1 MSPAAGATGAPP
13 AGGFVARTVAS
24 LRSRNFR
31 LFFVGQTISNTGNWL
46 TMVALTLL
54 VLHRTGSG
62 TAVGVL
68 SACQFGPMLV
78 LSPFAGVLVDRTEKR
93 RLLVI
98 TQLLEMGQ
106 SCVLAVLALLPAA
119 PLGAFYATAAAG
131 GCMLAFD
138 NPVRRAFVN
147 EMVPL
152 EDVPNAV
159 TVYSAMVNLSRVA
172 GPALAG
178 VLVVSVGYAW
188 TFTVDAISYL
198 AVLIALA
205 MMRPAELRRVEAAPR
220 EPGQIRAA
228 VRYVRSVPELW
239 ISFAMV
245 GIVGTLSYNFPVVF
259 PLLVEKALHG
269 DDGAYTLVYSVF
281 SLGSLVGALAVA
293 RRTTVTIRTVSLGAA
308 WLGVAMLALAAVPSV
323 AAAVVVAAVV
333 GAGAVA
339 FLTAATAIAQVRT
352 EQRMIGRVLGLQIV
366 LVVGTTPLGGPL
378 LGALSD
384 AAGARA
390 PVVAGAAGALA
401 AAAFG
406 VLAARKV
413 RGVSPVREGVAAGE
427 GGPRQPASPTPRHT
441 GGPG

>member
-1 MSPAAGATGAPP
+1 MSTAAGARGAPA
-13 AGGFVARTVAS
+13 AGGFVARTLSS

-31 LFFVGQTISNTGNWL
+31 LFFIGQTVSNTGNWL

-78 LSPFAGVLVDRTEKR
+78 LSPWAGVLVDRTSKR
-93 RLLVI
+93 RLLVV

-106 SCVLAVLALLPAA
+106 SCVLAVLAFLPSA
-119 PLGAFYATAAAG
+119 PLGAFYATAVAG

-159 TVYSAMVNLSRVA
+159 TVYSAMVNLSRVL
-172 GPALAG
+172 GPAAAG
-178 VLVVSVGYAW
+178 VLVVTVGYGW
-188 TFTVDAISYL
+188 TFTVDAVSYL
-198 AVLIALA
+198 SVLAALA

-220 EPGQIRAA
+220 ERGQIREAM
-228 VRYVRSVPELW
+228 RYVMSVPELW

-245 GIVGTLSYNFPVVF
+245 GIIGTLSYNFPVVF
-259 PLLVEKALHG
+259 PLLVEKALGG
-269 DDGAYTLVYSVF
+269 DDAAYTLVYSVF
-281 SLGSLVGALAVA
+281 SLGSLIGAFAVA
-293 RRTTVTIRTVSLGAA
+293 RRTEVTVRTVALGAA
-308 WLGVAMLALAAVPSV
+308 WLGVSMLALAAVPSV
-323 AAAVVVAAVV
+323 PAAVVVGAVV

-366 LVVGTTPLGGPL
+366 LVAGTTPVGGPL
-378 LGALSD
+378 LGALAD

-401 AAAFG
+401 AAAVGF
-406 VLAARKV
+406 LA
-413 RGVSPVREGVAAGE
+413 S
-427 GGPRQPASPTPRHT
+427 GGRRA
-441 GGPG
+441 PG